1 MKSRVLKSI
10 AVAALSLGAL
20 TSCADKFRAE
30 LDEIQ
35 GLIDQASERLDE
47 VEAAVNA
54 DVQALVALVT
64 ALEQKD
70 YITSVN
76 PVYEDGE
83 IVGYRITFFKG
94 GEITIRNGA
103 DGQDGIDGADGK
115 DGQDGAD
122 GKDGQDGQDGTDG
135 KDGQN
140 GKDGKDGHTPV
151 LGVRQDSDG
160 KWYWTIDGEWLLDS
174 SGNKVSLTPVD
185 GEDGSTG
192 SDGNPGSDGI
202 TPLMKIENG
211 KWYVSTDNGATWVY
225 YGIACGGDGN
235 DGPDGTVAEGV
246 FASVNLTGDSA
257 VFVLKN
263 GTVIVIPMQ
272 KPIFLTM
279 EAEGDI
285 SIAAGGSVSIAYS
298 VSGGTEQA
306 LVECAAQGQWKAVV
320 TPISP
325 TTGTVTVQAPDPFSQ
340 GKVLVFA
347 YAPDG
352 RMSVCTLTF
361 TELLN

>member
-1 MKSRVLKSI
+1 MKSRVLKPI
-10 AVAALSLGAL
+10 AVAALTLGAL

-35 GLIDQASERLDE
+35 SLIDQASGRMDE

-54 DVQALVALVT
+54 DVQALAALVR

-83 IVGYRITFFKG
+83 IVGYRITLFKG
-94 GEITIRNGA
+94 GEITIRDGK
-103 DGQDGIDGADGK
+103 DGQDGKDGADGK

-122 GKDGQDGQDGTDG
+122 GKDGQDGQNGTDG
-135 KDGQN
+135 KDGAD
-140 GKDGKDGHTPV
+140 GKDGKDGHSPV

-160 KWYWTIDGEWLLDS
+160 KWYWTIDGEWLLDN
-174 SGNKVSLTPVD
+174 SGNKVCLTPVD
-185 GEDGSTG
+185 GSDGSTG
-192 SDGNPGSDGI
+192 SDGNPGADGI
-202 TPLMKIENG
+202 TPLMKIEDG
-211 KWYVSTDNGATWVY
+211 KWYVSTDNGVTWVY

-235 DGPDGTVAEGV
+235 DGPDGTVEEGI
-246 FASVNLTGDSA
+246 FESVNLTGGSA

-263 GTVIVIPMQ
+263 GTVIVIPMHGA
-272 KPIFLTM
+272 IFLTM
-279 EAEGDI
+279 DVAGDI
-285 SIAAGGSVSIAYS
+285 SIAAGGSASVGYS
-298 VSGGTEQA
+298 VSGVSENV
-306 LVECAAQGQWKAVV
+306 LVECAAQGKWKAVV
-320 TPISP
+320 TPVSP
-325 TTGTVTVQAPDPFSQ
+325 TTGAVSVQAPDPFSE